1 MKHGLIAFVVVLL
14 AMASEARSQTT
25 AKDSPPVSADQSLT
39 TFFHDYLEADFP
51 LSPLRAS
58 RLGDHRFDH
67 LLDDLSAA
75 ARAKRVDLVRQ
86 TLKRLPE
93 VVDYSKLTRDGQVDF
108 EILRD
113 RLQLDLWLDEH
124 EQPYERD
131 PRICTGLATDCVY
144 VLFTQSTL
152 PLETN
157 VTNAIA
163 RMKFVPAL
171 LAAGRESLKNPPRVL
186 TETTIRQNQGAIAF
200 YETELLTLVGET
212 PQKEAIKT
220 ASLPVIAALKQ
231 HQEFLEKELLPR
243 ATGEWRLGKD
253 RFAEKLLLEL
263 DAGVTADQV
272 LAEAEANLVQTHRD
286 MLLIAR
292 QLWGRYFPKESLP
305 PDDEAGRQMTMRR
318 VIEEIGHDH
327 SQPNE
332 LARDA
337 IATVTDLKQ
346 FIADRDILRLPVPD
360 RCRIIEMP
368 EFQRGNSVA
377 FLDAAPPLD
386 TSASSIYAISP
397 PPKDWDAA
405 RSASYLGEYNRQMLR
420 ILTLHEAYPGHYV
433 QLEYANRHPS
443 MIRRILG
450 SGVYAEGWANYC
462 EQMILDQGYG
472 ADDLPLR
479 MMQLKFFLRSVANSI
494 LDHKM
499 HCTQMTDEEALRF
512 LTEDA
517 FQGEGEARLKVIR
530 SKQSSCQLSTYFVGR
545 SAFMRLRREVQRE
558 QGAEFNLGRYHEAA
572 LEQGTVPVKYLPELV
587 RERLKRAR

>member
-1 MKHGLIAFVVVLL
+1 M
-14 AMASEARSQTT
+14 
-25 AKDSPPVSADQSLT
+25 SADQSLT
-39 TFFHDYLEADFP
+39 TFFHDYLEADFQF
-51 LSPLRAS
+51 SPLRAS
-58 RLGDHRFDH
+58 RLGDHRFDAM
-67 LLDDLSAA
+67 LDDVSAP
-75 ARAKRVDLVRQ
+75 ARAKRVELVRQ
-86 TLKRLPE
+86 TLERLPKL
-93 VVDYSKLTRDGQVDF
+93 VDYAKLSRDGQLDF

-124 EQPYERD
+124 EKPYERD

-157 VTNAIA
+157 VTNALA
-163 RMKFVPAL
+163 RMKLVPGL
-171 LAAGRESLKNPPRVL
+171 LAAGREALQNPPRVL
-186 TETTIRQNQGAIAF
+186 TETTIRQNKGAIAF
-200 YETELLTLVGET
+200 YETELFTLIGET
-212 PQKEAIKT
+212 PQKAALQA

-231 HQEFLEKELLPR
+231 HQEFLEQELLPR
-243 ATGEWRLGKD
+243 ATGEWRLGQA

-272 LAEAEANLVQTHRD
+272 LAEAEASLVQTHRD

-292 QLWGRYFPKESLP
+292 QLWGRYFPQEPLP
-305 PDDEAGRQMTMRR
+305 ADDEAGRRATLQR
-318 VIEEIGHDH
+318 VIAEIGLDH

-332 LARDA
+332 LVRDA

-346 FIADRDILRLPVPD
+346 FIADRDILKLPVPD

-397 PPKDWDAA
+397 PPQDWEPA
-405 RSASYLGEYNRQMLR
+405 RAESYLGEYNRQMLR
-420 ILTLHEAYPGHYV
+420 ILTIHEAYPGHYV

-499 HCTQMTDEEALRF
+499 HCTDMTDEEAVRF

-558 QGAEFNLGRYHEAA
+558 QGTDFHLGRYHEAA

-587 RERLKRAR
+587 RERLKRPRTGTTAPR

>member
-1 MKHGLIAFVVVLL
+1 M
-14 AMASEARSQTT
+14 
-25 AKDSPPVSADQSLT
+25 LT
-39 TFFHDYLEADFP
+39 TFFRDYLEADFRF
-51 LSPLRAS
+51 SPLRAS
-58 RLGDHRFDH
+58 RLGDHRYDAQ
-67 LLDDLSAA
+67 LDDLSPA
-75 ARAKRVDLVRQ
+75 ARAKRAELVRQ
-86 TLKRLPE
+86 TLERLPQ
-93 VVDYSKLTRDGQVDF
+93 VVDYTKLSRDGQVDF

-113 RLQLDLWLDEH
+113 RLKLDLWLDEH
-124 EQPYERD
+124 EKPYERD

-157 VTNAIA
+157 VTNALA
-163 RMKFVPAL
+163 RMKLVPAVL
-171 LAAGRESLKNPPRVL
+171 VAGREALKNPPKVL
-186 TETTIRQNQGAIAF
+186 TETAIRQNKGAIAF
-200 YETELLTLVGET
+200 YQTELLTMVGET
-212 PQKEAIKT
+212 PQREALQA
-220 ASLPVIAALKQ
+220 ASLPVIEALQQ
-231 HQEFLEKELLPR
+231 HQTFLETDLLPR
-243 ATGEWRLGKD
+243 ATGEWRIGKG
-253 RFAEKLLLEL
+253 RFAEKFLLEL
-263 DAGVTADQV
+263 DAGVTADQI
-272 LAEAEANLVQTHRD
+272 LHEAEVHLAQTHRD

-292 QLWGRYFPKESLP
+292 QLWGRYFPKEPLP
-305 PDDEAGRQMTMRR
+305 PDDQAGRQTTIRR
-318 VIEEIGHDH
+318 VIEEIGLDH

-346 FIADRDILRLPVPD
+346 FITDRDILKLPVPD

-397 PPKDWDAA
+397 PPKDWEAA
-405 RSASYLGEYNRQMLR
+405 RAESYLGEYNRQMLR
-420 ILTLHEAYPGHYV
+420 ILTIHEAYPGHYV

-479 MMQLKFFLRSVANSI
+479 MMQLKFLLRSVANTI

-499 HCTQMTDEEALRF
+499 HGRQMTDEEAVRF

>member
-1 MKHGLIAFVVVLL
+1 M
-14 AMASEARSQTT
+14 T
-25 AKDSPPVSADQSLT
+25 ADQSLT
-39 TFFHDYLEADFP
+39 SFFSQYLQADFQF
-51 LSPLRAS
+51 SPLRAS
-58 RLGDHRFDH
+58 RLGDHRLDA
-67 LLDDLSAA
+67 LLDDVSAPV
-75 ARAKRVDLVRQ
+75 RAQRVELVRR
-86 TLKRLPE
+86 TLEQLPK
-93 VVDYSKLTRDGQVDF
+93 VVDYTKLSRDGQVDF

-113 RLQLDLWLDEH
+113 RLQFDLWLDEH
-124 EQPYERD
+124 EKPFERD
-131 PRICTGLATDCVY
+131 PRICTGMATDCVY

-157 VTNAIA
+157 VTNALA
-163 RMKFVPAL
+163 RMKRVPAL
-171 LAAGRESLKNPPRVL
+171 LAAGREALKNPPRVL
-186 TETTIRQNQGAIAF
+186 TETAIRQNKGAIAF
-200 YETELLTLVGET
+200 YQTELFTMVGET
-212 PQKEAIKT
+212 PQKGALQA
-220 ASLPVIAALKQ
+220 ASLPIIEALQQ
-231 HQEFLEKELLPR
+231 HQKFLETELLPR
-243 ATGEWRLGKD
+243 ATGEWRLGKE

-272 LAEAEANLVQTHRD
+272 LAEAEAHLVQTHRD

-292 QLWGRYFPKESLP
+292 QLWGGYFPKEPLP
-305 PDDEAGRQMTMRR
+305 ADDDAGRRTTLRR

-327 SQPNE
+327 SQPHE

-346 FIADRDILRLPVPD
+346 FIADRDILKLPVPD

-420 ILTLHEAYPGHYV
+420 ILTIHEAYPGHYV

-479 MMQLKFFLRSVANSI
+479 MMQLKFLLRSVANTI

-499 HCTQMTDEEALRF
+499 HCMQMTDEEALRF

-558 QGAEFNLGRYHEAA
+558 QGAEFDLGRYHEAA

-587 RERLKRAR
+587 RERWKRARSVR

>member
-1 MKHGLIAFVVVLL
+1 VKLGLSAFLLVLL
-14 AMASEARSQTT
+14 VGFSQASAQSVPSGTPAM
-25 AKDSPPVSADQSLT
+25 SADQSLT
-39 TFFHDYLEADFP
+39 SFFHQYLQADFQF
-51 LSPLRAS
+51 SPLRAS
-58 RLGDHRFDH
+58 RLGDHRFDA
-67 LLDDLSAA
+67 LLDDVSAP
-75 ARAKRVDLVRQ
+75 ARAQRVDLVRRS
-86 TLKRLPE
+86 LERLPV
-93 VVDYSKLTRDGQVDF
+93 VVDYAKLSRAGQVDF

-113 RLQLDLWLDEH
+113 RLKFDLWLDEH
-124 EQPYERD
+124 EKPYERD

-157 VTNAIA
+157 VTNALA
-163 RMKFVPAL
+163 RMKLVPGL
-171 LAAGRESLKNPPRVL
+171 LAAAREALKNPPRVL

-200 YETELLTLVGET
+200 YETELFTLVGET
-212 PQKEAIKT
+212 PQKEALR
-220 ASLPVIAALKQ
+220 AACLPVIAALKQ
-231 HQEFLEKELLPR
+231 HQVFLEQELLPR
-243 ATGEWRLGKD
+243 ATGEWRLGKE
-253 RFAEKLLLEL
+253 RFEEKLLLEL

-272 LAEAEANLVQTHRD
+272 LVEAESHLVQTHRD

-292 QLWGRYFPKESLP
+292 QLWGRYFPKEPLP
-305 PDDEAGRQMTMRR
+305 PDDEAGRRTTLRR
-318 VIEEIGHDH
+318 VIEQIGLDH

-337 IATVTDLKQ
+337 IATVADLQQ
-346 FIADRDILRLPVPD
+346 FITERDILKLPVPD

-397 PPKDWDAA
+397 PPQDWEPA
-405 RSASYLGEYNRQMLR
+405 RAKSYLGEYNRQMLR
-420 ILTLHEAYPGHYV
+420 ILTIHEAYPGHYV

-443 MIRRILG
+443 MIRRILS

-499 HCTQMTDEEALRF
+499 HCGDMTDEEAVRF

-545 SAFMRLRREVQRE
+545 SAFMRLRREMQRE
-558 QGAEFNLGRYHEAA
+558 QGAEFDLGRYHEAV

-587 RERLKRAR
+587 RERLKHAR